1 MNRSKLREIII
12 KVLYQKYI
20 YDSKNIDYNLENLVK
35 EQLDTKNDFVIDAV
49 ININKNQEKLNKIA
63 NKHMKDWNIERL
75 SKVDKAIISLG
86 IYELLFTDTPNIVAI
101 NEAIEL
107 AKLYSD
113 EKVVKMINGIL
124 DNIMHSEETNDWQIL
139 NSKSNK

>member
-12 KVLYQKYI
+12 KILYETYI
-20 YDSKNIDYNLENLVK
+20 YETKDLNYNLGDLIK
-35 EQLDTKNDFVIDAV
+35 EQLETQNEFVTKTIFDI
-49 ININKNQEKLNKIA
+49 KNQQEKLNNIA
-63 NKHMKDWNIERL
+63 NKYMKNWNIERL

-101 NEAIEL
+101 NEAVEL
-107 AKLYSD
+107 AKIYSD

-124 DNIMHSEETNDWQIL
+124 DNIMHNEETND
-139 NSKSNK
+139 

>member
-12 KVLYQKYI
+12 KILYETYI
-20 YDSKNIDYNLENLVK
+20 YETKDLNYNLEDLIK
-35 EQLDTKNDFVIDAV
+35 EQLETQNEFVTKTIFDI
-49 ININKNQEKLNKIA
+49 KNQQEKLNNIA
-63 NKHMKDWNIERL
+63 NKYMKNWNIERL

-101 NEAIEL
+101 NEAVEL
-107 AKLYSD
+107 AKIYSD

-124 DNIMHSEETNDWQIL
+124 DNIMHNEETND
-139 NSKSNK
+139 

>member
-12 KVLYQKYI
+12 KILYETYI
-20 YDSKNIDYNLENLVK
+20 YETKDLNYNLDDLIK
-35 EQLDTKNDFVIDAV
+35 EQLETQNEFVTKTIFDI
-49 ININKNQEKLNKIA
+49 KNQQEKLNNIA
-63 NKHMKDWNIERL
+63 NKYMKNWNIERL

-101 NEAIEL
+101 NEAVEL
-107 AKLYSD
+107 AKIYSD

-124 DNIMHSEETNDWQIL
+124 DNIMHNEETND
-139 NSKSNK
+139 

>member
-20 YDSKNIDYNLENLVK
+20 YDSKNLDYNLENLIN
-35 EQLDTKNDFVIDAV
+35 EQLDTKNDFVIDTV

-63 NKHMKDWNIERL
+63 NKHMKNWNLERL

-124 DNIMHSEETNDWQIL
+124 DSIMHNEETNE
-139 NSKSNK
+139 

>member
-12 KVLYQKYI
+12 KILYETYI
-20 YDSKNIDYNLENLVK
+20 YETKDLNYNLGDLIK
-35 EQLDTKNDFVIDAV
+35 EQLETQNEFVTKTIFDI
-49 ININKNQEKLNKIA
+49 KNQQEKLNNIA
-63 NKHMKDWNIERL
+63 NKYMKNWNIERL

-101 NEAIEL
+101 NEAVEL
-107 AKLYSD
+107 AKIYSD

-124 DNIMHSEETNDWQIL
+124 DNIMHNEETNDW
-139 NSKSNK
+139 

>member
-124 DNIMHSEETNDWQIL
+124 DNIMHSEETNE
-139 NSKSNK
+139 

>member
-124 DNIMHSEETNDWQIL
+124 DNIMHSEDTND
-139 NSKSNK
+139 

>member
-20 YDSKNIDYNLENLVK
+20 YDSKNLDYNLENLIK
-35 EQLDTKNDFVIDAV
+35 EQLETKNDFVIDTV

-63 NKHMKDWNIERL
+63 NKHMTNWNIERL

-86 IYELLFTDTPNIVAI
+86 IYELLYTDTPNIVAI
-101 NEAIEL
+101 NEAIDL

-124 DNIMHSEETNDWQIL
+124 DSIMHNEETNEW
-139 NSKSNK
+139 

>member
-12 KVLYQKYI
+12 KILYETYI
-20 YDSKNIDYNLENLVK
+20 YETKDLNYNLDDLIK
-35 EQLDTKNDFVIDAV
+35 EQLETQNEFVTKTIFDI
-49 ININKNQEKLNKIA
+49 KNQQEKLNNIA
-63 NKHMKDWNIERL
+63 NKYMKNWNIERL

-101 NEAIEL
+101 NEAVEL
-107 AKLYSD
+107 AKIYSD

-124 DNIMHSEETNDWQIL
+124 DNIMHNEETNDW
-139 NSKSNK
+139 

>member
-124 DNIMHSEETNDWQIL
+124 DSIMHSEETNDWQIL
-139 NSKSNK
+139 NNKSNK

>member
-124 DNIMHSEETNDWQIL
+124 DNIMHSEETND
-139 NSKSNK
+139 

>member
-124 DNIMHSEETNDWQIL
+124 DSIMHSEETND
-139 NSKSNK
+139 